1 MNDLIV
7 NGVLLVLLIAL
18 GIFVIRLNR
27 KIDRLRAALLEVG
40 PTLEAYEAAIAKHK
54 ESLSNFSVQLDET
67 TRAGGKQPEAAE
79 EEDLSRIF
87 YKAFGKEVK

>member
-1 MNDLIV
+1 MNELIV
-7 NGVLLVLLIAL
+7 NGVLLVLLVTL
-18 GIFVIRLNR
+18 GIFVLRLNR

-40 PTLEAYEAAIAKHK
+40 PTLEAYEAAIAQHK
-54 ESLSNFSVQLDET
+54 ESLSSFSAQLDDTQKTASEILH
-67 TRAGGKQPEAAE
+67 E